1 MKKIVLAIDSYK
13 GCLSSK
19 EVETCVEQ
27 ELHVRFP
34 DCKVVCFPVADGG
47 EGLLEALAGILDMRI
62 IHVKV
67 HDPLMRTHDARYGIL
82 EDGVTAVIEMA
93 EASGLP
99 LVAVPERDPMRAS
112 TFGTGELIADAL
124 QKGCRK
130 FLTGIGGSATNDAG
144 MGMLEALGVRF
155 FDENGTLL
163 HGSGESMCRISC
175 MDLTLMDNRLKEADF
190 QVACD
195 VDNPFCGE
203 RGAAHVFA
211 PQKGASPEQ
220 IRRLDEG
227 MRRFAALMRR
237 TLGKDV
243 SCLAGAGAAG
253 GLGGALCAFL
263 GARLL
268 PGIDVMLDAARFDE
282 VLPDASLV
290 ITGEGCSDLQ
300 TLMGKVPSGILRRA
314 QRFDVPVCLM
324 SGRIEEKDAL
334 LRAGFAGLFEASPSD
349 MPLEEAVKPE
359 TAKENL
365 RRSVQALARLME
377 DKL

>member
-324 SGRIEEKDAL
+324 SGRIEERMHCFVPDLPDCLKQVHL
-334 LRAGFAGLFEASPSD
+334 ICRW
-349 MPLEEAVKPE
+349 K
-359 TAKENL
+359 
-365 RRSVQALARLME
+365 RL
-377 DKL
+377 